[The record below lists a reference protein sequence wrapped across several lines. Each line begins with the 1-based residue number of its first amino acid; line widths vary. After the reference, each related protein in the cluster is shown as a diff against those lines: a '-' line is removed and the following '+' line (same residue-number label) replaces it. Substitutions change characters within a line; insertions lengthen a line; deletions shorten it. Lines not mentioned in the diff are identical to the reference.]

1 MGSPGTLRVH
11 GRDAG
16 EDADYDDDV
25 VVDEDVV
32 DVDNDDGDSD
42 VGDDEVGDDDK
53 SAPVQQISRQYWLLR
68 HRHKPEP

>member
-16 EDADYDDDV
+16 EDEDDYDAV

-32 DVDNDDGDSD
+32 DDDNDDGDS
-42 VGDDEVGDDDK
+42 DDEVGDDDK
-53 SAPVQQISRQYWLLR
+53 SAPVQQISWQYWLLR
-68 HRHKPEP
+68 HRHKRAP